1 MDPQLS
7 LVIGDKNLSSWS
19 MRAWLAV
26 MASEIPF
33 KEILIALDQTDTRRE
48 LNKYS
53 PSSKVPCLIHGDL
66 RIWDSF
72 AICEYIAELAPHK
85 GLWPEDKQSRAI
97 ARSYVSEM
105 HSGFSD
111 LRSQLSMDI
120 RLRVEIRHLTPQ
132 TIEDIKRILFLW
144 NEALNK
150 SKGPFLF
157 GKFGIVDAFFAPVV
171 FRFVSYGVQIESPI
185 IKKYMNEIQNSAHV
199 KAWVDAG
206 LSEKPKPVV
215 FEDPLKRKSSS

>member
-1 MDPQLS
+1 MEQLS

-19 MRAWLAV
+19 MRAWLALV
-26 MASEIPF
+26 ASELPF
-33 KEILIALDQTDTRRE
+33 KEILIPLDQAETKLE

-66 RIWDSF
+66 RIWDSL

-85 GLWPEDKQSRAI
+85 FLWPEDKQSRAV

-105 HSGFSD
+105 HSGFSS

-120 RLRVEIRHLTPQ
+120 RLRIEIRHLTPQ

-144 NEALNK
+144 TEALK
-150 SKGPFLF
+150 RSKGPFLF

-171 FRFVSYGVQIESPI
+171 FRFISYGVHIQSPT
-185 IKKYMNEIQNSAHV
+185 IKNYIDAVQNNEHV
-199 KAWVDAG
+199 KKWVDAA
-206 LSEKPKPVV
+206 LKEKPKPVV
-215 FEDPLKRKSSS
+215 FGD

>member
-1 MDPQLS
+1 MEQLS

-19 MRAWLAV
+19 MRAWLSLK
-26 MASEIPF
+26 ASELPF
-33 KEILIALDQTDTRRE
+33 EEILILLDQAETKLD

-66 RIWDSF
+66 RVWDSL
-72 AICEYIAELAPHK
+72 AICEYIAELAFDK
-85 GLWPEDKQSRAI
+85 FLWPEDIQSRAI

-105 HSGFSD
+105 HSGFSA

-120 RLRVEIRHLTPQ
+120 RLRMEIRHLTPQ
-132 TIEDIKRILFLW
+132 TIEDIKRVLFLW
-144 NEALNK
+144 NGALNK

-171 FRFVSYGVQIESPI
+171 FRFVSYGINIQSST
-185 IKKYMNEIQNSAHV
+185 IKKYMEHLQNYEHV
-199 KAWVDAG
+199 KEWVHAG
-206 LSEKPKPVV
+206 LNEKPNAFV
-215 FEDPLKRKSSS
+215 FGKQ

>member
-1 MDPQLS
+1 MEQLS

-19 MRAWLAV
+19 MRAWLAAK
-26 MASEIPF
+26 ASELSF
-33 KEILIALDQTDTRRE
+33 KEILIPLDQAETKAE

-66 RIWDSF
+66 RIWDSL
-72 AICEYIAELAPHK
+72 AICEYIAELAPNK
-85 GLWPEDKQSRAI
+85 FLWPEDRKLRAV

-105 HSGFSD
+105 HSGFSG

-120 RLRVEIRHLTPQ
+120 RLRMEIRHLAPQ
-132 TIEDIKRILFLW
+132 TIDDIERILFLW
-144 NEALNK
+144 TDALSK

-157 GKFGIVDAFFAPVV
+157 GKFGIADAFFTPVV

-185 IKKYMNEIQNSAHV
+185 IKKYMSEIQVYEHV
-199 KAWVDAG
+199 KNWVEG
-206 LSEKPKPVV
+206 GQSEKPKPFV
-215 FEDPLKRKSSS
+215 FQDKLKESK